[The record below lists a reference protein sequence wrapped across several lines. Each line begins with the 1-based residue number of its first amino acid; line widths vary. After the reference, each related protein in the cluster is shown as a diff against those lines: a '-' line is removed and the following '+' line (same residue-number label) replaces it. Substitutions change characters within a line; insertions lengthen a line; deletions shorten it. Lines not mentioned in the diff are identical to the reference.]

1 MLIKTVVLCVIVV
14 VVGFLIQLIVF
25 VSLSLPRC
33 PMGAGRL
40 PPILSDRD
48 DFGIF
53 FGSLIEVGINL
64 GKVIFAKICLLWGRE
79 GAKNSSFHTR
89 SLFIVTSY
97 CYDLFLVAA
106 RISFPPCSFVS
117 TATSHCSPSP
127 ESLS

>member
-1 MLIKTVVLCVIVV
+1 
-14 VVGFLIQLIVF
+14 
-25 VSLSLPRC
+25 
-33 PMGAGRL
+33 MGAGRL

-89 SLFIVTSY
+89 SLFIVTSF
-97 CYDLFLVAA
+97 CFDLFFVAA
-106 RISFPPCSFVS
+106 RISFLPCSFVS

>member
-1 MLIKTVVLCVIVV
+1 MFNCCCCWFSYSVDGFCVPISAQVPY
-14 VVGFLIQLIVF
+14 GGGGI
-25 VSLSLPRC
+25 
-33 PMGAGRL
+33 

-79 GAKNSSFHTR
+79 GAKNTSFHCR
-89 SLFIVTSY
+89 SLFIVISF
-97 CYDLFLVAA
+97 CFDLFFFAA
-106 RISFPPCSFVS
+106 RISFLPCAFVS

-127 ESLS
+127 VSLLKRPNLQ